1 MKIKLTLDHLPS
13 SINAPALL
21 NIYRQTYADESKRAT
36 IFIQNLTYDEMRMH
50 PYWVGVVR
58 VLGAKNTLGSFLNS
72 YFEILKPEVLLGF
85 TVQPLKYLN
94 PRFWMDT
101 FNTLSNEIHNWVSDT
116 PDVPTAYQI
125 MAYDIVE
132 CLEYLVRFLECALL
146 PNYLVNLT
154 TFEVKNID
162 LLDSCD
168 S

>member
-1 MKIKLTLDHLPS
+1 MKIELTLDHLPS
-13 SINAPALL
+13 PINAPALL
-21 NIYRQTYADESKRAT
+21 NIYRQIYTDESKRAA
-36 IFIQNLTYDEMRMH
+36 IFIHNLTYDEMRMH
-50 PYWVGVVR
+50 PYWVGVAR
-58 VLGAKNTLGSFLNS
+58 VLSAKNMLGSFLNS

-85 TVQPLKYLN
+85 TVQPLKYFN
-94 PRFWMDT
+94 PQFWMKT
-101 FNTLSNEIHNWVSDT
+101 FNTLSNEIFDWVSDT
-116 PDVPTAYQI
+116 PDVPTAYQV

-168 S
+168 G